1 MSLVPTVKNPG
12 CGNYCTLDRKMGFVA
27 EDGCLVHDRPGYR
40 DFPVI
45 WLLDRPVL
53 MAHMGFRS
61 PDGQCCACFGLVMEL
76 S

>member
-1 MSLVPTVKNPG
+1 MSHVPLVKHPG
-12 CGNYCTLDRKMGFVA
+12 CGHYCTLDRLHGWVR
-27 EDGCLVHDRPGYR
+27 EDGCPVHDRPGYR

-53 MAHMGFRS
+53 MAHFGFRS
-61 PDGQCCACFGLVMEL
+61 PDGQCSACFGLLMEL